1 MTDIFLLKIVLAFGA
16 VVLISSL
23 IERIVR
29 RRLGLEKKKWR
40 KKFYTKYER
49 WVTVSVSVIYSV
61 IIALVGFTSFYSYF
75 LFLGYCIFSF
85 GLEAWF
91 QKKYSERS
99 REYLAT
105 IIMGFVMSGLLI
117 ALIASFNYYEYL

>member
-1 MTDIFLLKIVLAFGA
+1 M
-16 VVLISSL
+16 ISSL